1 MLRHDILTDEAFMVI
16 IFTRQYSDDRRYRSG
31 KDLSQG
37 SRKELK
43 KGETRSNT

>member
-1 MLRHDILTDEAFMVI
+1 MLRHDILTDASFMTA

-43 KGETRSNT
+43 KGETRPNT

>member
-1 MLRHDILTDEAFMVI
+1 MQRHDVLTDVSFMTA
-16 IFTRQYSDDRRYRSG
+16 IFTRQYSDGRRYRSG

-43 KGETRSNT
+43 KGETRPNT